1 MKGIFQKSLSGPQ
14 RMLQKLDKRELSI
27 TSTRR
32 FSSDR
37 RENGL
42 VIQQTEQYGKCPPP
56 PQILMAVERERDF
69 AEMWGDLSTSIKVKK
84 IFGVL

>member
-1 MKGIFQKSLSGPQ
+1 MVWLYNRLNSMAS
-14 RMLQKLDKRELSI
+14 
-27 TSTRR
+27 
-32 FSSDR
+32 
-37 RENGL
+37 
-42 VIQQTEQYGKCPPP
+42 VPP